1 MEQLKGEGFK
11 ELILNKL
18 KQFKEW
24 LKPNPADSLLIQS
37 LKMIYKAV
45 AVLVL
50 IIFSPVI
57 LLVMLFVFFA
67 VL

>member
-1 MEQLKGEGFK
+1 MEQLEGEGIK
-11 ELILNKL
+11 ESMIEKL
-18 KQFKEW
+18 KQFREW

-37 LKMIYKAV
+37 LKMIYKAA

-50 IIFSPVI
+50 IVFSPVI
-57 LLVMLFVFFA
+57 LLIMLIVFFG

>member
-1 MEQLKGEGFK
+1 MEQLEGEGIK
-11 ELILNKL
+11 ESMINKL
-18 KQFKEW
+18 KQFREW

-37 LKMIYKAV
+37 LKMIYKAA

-57 LLVMLFVFFA
+57 LLIMLIVFFG